1 MPHHAGQQVAFPA
14 RMRIR
19 LRERAE
25 ATHFRRKSPLEVPQA
40 ASAMVLRASNG
51 CRETSRPETAEPGHQ
66 YSTQSFAPSSKT
78 WTASRSAAPTG
89 SIPVLRTSVTAG
101 QMRYL
106 GLLHK
111 RRGRYVECR
120 HVSAHAE
127 SVQAQER
134 AELVAL
140 DVYRIAEKTGRP
152 ITSTGRPAGATAARR
167 CGAATTRAGHCAAV
181 AKARSGQVPV
191 IAVLGLVGSAAW
203 RPPRPP
209 SQAKPSQ
216 AKPSQAR
223 PGQARGED
231 HCRDD
236 WCGPANGVT
245 ARGAMHCTVH
255 RAPAVAWAHG

>member
-1 MPHHAGQQVAFPA
+1 
-14 RMRIR
+14 
-19 LRERAE
+19 
-25 ATHFRRKSPLEVPQA
+25 
-40 ASAMVLRASNG
+40 
-51 CRETSRPETAEPGHQ
+51 
-66 YSTQSFAPSSKT
+66 
-78 WTASRSAAPTG
+78 
-89 SIPVLRTSVTAG
+89 
-101 QMRYL
+101 MRYL

-216 AKPSQAR
+216 A
-223 PGQARGED
+223 RGED

-245 ARGAMHCTVH
+245 ARGAMHCTVRRRWRGRTGERPLPLRPTSSSPRNTSTTPRTCRRH
-255 RAPAVAWAHG
+255 RRPAGPQASSGVLQANGGDRTGRHTLDRHG

>member
-1 MPHHAGQQVAFPA
+1 
-14 RMRIR
+14 
-19 LRERAE
+19 
-25 ATHFRRKSPLEVPQA
+25 
-40 ASAMVLRASNG
+40 MVLRASNG

-203 RPPRPP
+203 RPPRP

-216 AKPSQAR
+216 AKQAR
-223 PGQARGED
+223 PRPSQARGED